1 MRIFCKASN
10 FTAPSTSTCD
20 PVGDDVFS
28 ISSLLLPS
36 DRDDVQQRCAC
47 ASLLAIHMEIIT
59 ERMSQVLPLHHA
71 AHLCSASLTSTSCE
85 AEEETSLHQL
95 ARGVFDFAS
104 AAIQV
109 NLPSSLDGG
118 LSRTSSTSSCSTLAL
133 APRVDCWCLN
143 SSRSCPWELLVNADV
158 LQGIMDDSPLPLSL
172 AAALDQVRLF
182 VIA

>member
-1 MRIFCKASN
+1 MPIFCKASN
-10 FTAPSTSTCD
+10 FTAPATSSCD

-36 DRDDVQQRCAC
+36 DREDVQQRCAC
-47 ASLLAIHMEIIT
+47 ASLLAIHMDIIT

-71 AHLCSASLTSTSCE
+71 SYLCSASLASTSCD
-85 AEEETSLHQL
+85 AVEETSLHQL

-118 LSRTSSTSSCSTLAL
+118 SRTSSKSSCSTLAL

-158 LQGIMDDSPLPLSL
+158 LQGIMYDSPLPLSL

-182 VIA
+182 VIV